1 MMSHRSIDP
10 SSDAAAWNY
19 RPARHYGYYES
30 AIYQNIFANLHRY
43 PLFFFFFLGDRSLPS
58 LLGKFDRSYV
68 SLLPFPPPVNQL
80 PVKKK
85 ERKERKERKIAR
97 VHQSGNWEQGGDKI
111 LLSRANFW
119 FAIGRGGGIK
129 EYVPYWYGMSNNNV
143 EIKFCVVSDLRQ
155 GMSKGLVPCLSILK
169 IENFNRW
176 NFSIEFV
183 NCSIIFKGLRLK
195 GLRLIIN
202 GGWDTQ

>member
-1 MMSHRSIDP
+1 MQPREITGLPATTDTTNHLSTRIYSRICIDTP
-10 SSDAAAWNY
+10 SF
-19 RPARHYGYYES
+19 
-30 AIYQNIFANLHRY
+30 I
-43 PLFFFFFLGDRSLPS
+43 FFFLGDRSLPS

-155 GMSKGLVPCLSILK
+155 GMSKVLCLVFRYWKLK
-169 IENFNRW
+169 I
-176 NFSIEFV
+176 SIDG
-183 NCSIIFKGLRLK
+183 IFPSSL
-195 GLRLIIN
+195 
-202 GGWDTQ
+202 